1 MADTVQYAVSV
12 TPVEEVTSGEDSVT
26 SNIMWPGTGGSLG
39 GSGSYDIGTHETN
52 LGYNRSG
59 GTITKT
65 ICSTNGTNGVV
76 LNSSNTEC
84 NGIFIKN
91 TGFLCDGTTASES
104 ITTTKI
110 TTNCCVT
117 ITVNSKIIASL
128 GAGEAI
134 FFPNHLNH
142 ANDLDPAEFTVK
154 STVAEN
160 VGVEYLVV
168 DAA

>member
-1 MADTVQYAVSV
+1 MADTVQYAVSM
-12 TPVEEVTSGEDSVT
+12 TPVEEVTSGEDSVV

-39 GSGSYDIGTHETN
+39 GSGSYDVGTHEAN
-52 LGYNRSG
+52 IGYNRSG
-59 GTITKT
+59 GTITKI
-65 ICSTNGTNGVV
+65 ICSTNGTTGVV
-76 LNSSNTEC
+76 LNASSTEC
-84 NGIFIKN
+84 NGIFIK
-91 TGFLCDGTTASES
+91 
-104 ITTTKI
+104 TTTKI
-110 TTNCCVT
+110 TTDCCVT